1 MTAEAKLP
9 IPNVATAKPQTALIT
24 GASGGI
30 GYELAKL
37 LAREHT
43 NLVLIARSG
52 DKLAQVARELHGN
65 FACTVK
71 TIALD
76 LCDSPAP
83 KFLFDQLQ
91 REGIAVDI
99 LINNAGFGAFGEF
112 AQMPEREILGQ
123 VEVNITALTHLTRL
137 FLPPMIARRRGK
149 IMNVASTAAFQPGP
163 LMAVYYATK
172 AYVLSFSEALANE
185 LDRSGVT
192 VTCLCPGPT
201 NTDFARRAGN
211 DNSRLFKKIGGMS
224 AEAVARDGYR
234 GLMEGNTGVIS
245 GLQNWLAAESV
256 RFAPRK
262 MVTAISRWV
271 SEKVE

>member
-137 FLPPMIARRRGK
+137 FLPQMIARRRGR

-185 LDRSGVT
+185 LSGSGVT

-201 NTDFARRAGN
+201 NTDFHKRANATSMNLLKFGSMDARTV
-211 DNSRLFKKIGGMS
+211 
-224 AEAVARDGYR
+224 AEDGYR
-234 GLMEGNTGVIS
+234 ALMAG
-245 GLQNWLAAESV
+245 
-256 RFAPRK
+256 K
-262 MVTAISRWV
+262 
-271 SEKVE
+271 